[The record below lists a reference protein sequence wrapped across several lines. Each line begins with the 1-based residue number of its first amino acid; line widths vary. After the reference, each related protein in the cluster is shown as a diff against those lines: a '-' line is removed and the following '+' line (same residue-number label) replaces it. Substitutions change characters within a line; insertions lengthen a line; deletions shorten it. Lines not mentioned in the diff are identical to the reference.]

1 MSSYFSESVA
11 RLGVGTPFDAD
22 ILSAGS
28 RYMVDPALIKAVI
41 ASESSWN
48 PGALRVEAQINDAS
62 YGLMQILLKTAQGML
77 PGVTPSDLFIPSTN
91 IDLGTRYLAGVLQQ
105 FGYPDGVAAYNAGPG
120 NVSRGTIPASTRLNY
135 VPTVDQFY
143 SWYTL
148 NDPAFAVPSGGG
160 TETSPFP
167 QRDAARQWRLGVGP
181 LPRIGK
187 RQP

>member
-1 MSSYFSESVA
+1 MGSYFSEGTA

-22 ILSAGS
+22 ILSAAQ
-28 RYMVDPALIKAVI
+28 RYVVDPALIKAVI

-62 YGLMQILLKTAQGML
+62 YGLMQILLGTARGML

-91 IDLGTRYLAGVLQQ
+91 IDLGSRYLASMLQQ

-143 SWYTL
+143 SWYSL
-148 NDPAFAVPSGGG
+148 NDPMLAPAGGG
-160 TETSPFP
+160 ADTFPFP
-167 QRDAARQWRLGVGP
+167 QRDAARNWRLGVGP
-181 LPRIGK
+181 VPRIGK
-187 RQP
+187 RNP